1 MSLHLTKTV
10 HTWWSTSRTFLN
22 CSLSCSY
29 LKQVSRSGA
38 QCSIHQQFV
47 PKSSLLDYRAC
58 ARKVFQFSQHVTLSL
73 AAELYPC
80 ALHMCPTAPPKVR
93 LVLDDGLAQ
102 RSNESTTKLCTFEC
116 KVRLSDFFV
125 PDLSRWG
132 TRYNTKAVRKR
143 TTYIAPGRVRGSC
156 IIECGL
162 LAPKQNLK
170 LESNICNAHH
180 FWTQILRNWKNYV
193 DPPPWCCV
201 PCLCPQCQNA
211 KAAPCPL
218 KRSNVHQGASVH
230 TDTMI
235 QRNCCGTPNKLIR
248 YFKQSAS
255 VSLTPSGL
263 NQQHRNNGDVQVDDV
278 DDHWIISFI

>member
-1 MSLHLTKTV
+1 M
-10 HTWWSTSRTFLN
+10 N
-22 CSLSCSY
+22 
-29 LKQVSRSGA
+29 RSGA
-38 QCSIHQQFV
+38 QRSIHQQFV

-116 KVRLSDFFV
+116 KVRLGDFFV

-132 TRYNTKAVRKR
+132 TRYDTKAVRKR
-143 TTYIAPGRVRGSC
+143 TTHIPPGRVRGSG

-180 FWTQILRNWKNYV
+180 F
-193 DPPPWCCV
+193 
-201 PCLCPQCQNA
+201 
-211 KAAPCPL
+211 
-218 KRSNVHQGASVH
+218 
-230 TDTMI
+230 
-235 QRNCCGTPNKLIR
+235 
-248 YFKQSAS
+248 
-255 VSLTPSGL
+255 
-263 NQQHRNNGDVQVDDV
+263 
-278 DDHWIISFI
+278 